1 MSDSDVPLLQNLLSK
16 DRSQGEAIDQPEALS
31 QVFGDVFLC
40 QNNRLFWKIRK
51 TALAMGYRYS
61 NERGDDYEALPFTK
75 LEDLLETKTIP
86 IVHNRRAVETVSAK
100 VPEATWLD
108 IADGFRRCFAFHESC
123 HAIARETLRPD
134 NLESESTSE
143 RVLRT
148 MLEESFAN
156 TCELVGLA
164 DCHDLSAL
172 AFYEANSY
180 TALWETKDLLEN
192 TPVNSEALKFVLL
205 HYLRANFLADPDV
218 TSDELDLVYEISG
231 AKRDSALEDLAQFAY
246 TLDEN
251 FRHTTSRLHL
261 RLHGLP
267 IDLEARDPVQEL
279 SKSPELQIKIQT
291 LIGLAV
297 AN

>member
-1 MSDSDVPLLQNLLSK
+1 MSADEIPSLSDLLLA
-16 DRSQGEAIDQPEALS
+16 DQGESTYSES
-31 QVFGDVFLC
+31 KVFGDRYLM
-40 QNNRLFWKIRK
+40 NSNRIFRGIREHARK
-51 TALAMGYRYS
+51 LGYRLS
-61 NERGDDYEALPFTK
+61 NQRGDDYEALPFTK
-75 LEDLLETKTIP
+75 LEALLEAKTIP
-86 IVHNRRAVETVSAK
+86 TVHNRGAVEMVAAK
-100 VPEATWLD
+100 VPDATWLD

-123 HAIARETLRPD
+123 HAVARESLRP
-134 NLESESTSE
+134 EASASESAND
-143 RVLRT
+143 RVLRV

-156 TCELVGLA
+156 TCELFGIR
-164 DCHDLSAL
+164 DCHDLKSL

-192 TPVNSEALKFVLL
+192 IPVTLETLKFVLL

-279 SKSPELQIKIQT
+279 SKSPELQIKLQT

>member
-1 MSDSDVPLLQNLLSK
+1 MSADEIPSLSDLLLA
-16 DRSQGEAIDQPEALS
+16 DQGEEAAS
-31 QVFGDVFLC
+31 EPKIFGDRYLM
-40 QNNRLFWKIRK
+40 NSNRIFRGIREH
-51 TALAMGYRYS
+51 ALKLGYRLS
-61 NERGDDYEALPFTK
+61 NQRGDDYEALPFTK
-75 LEDLLETKTIP
+75 LEALLEAKTIP
-86 IVHNRRAVETVSAK
+86 TVHNRRAVETVSSK

-134 NLESESTSE
+134 NLESESTNE

-156 TCELVGLA
+156 TCELGLT

-192 TPVNSEALKFVLL
+192 IPVTLETLKFVLL

-279 SKSPELQIKIQT
+279 SKSPELQIKLQT

>member
-1 MSDSDVPLLQNLLSK
+1 
-16 DRSQGEAIDQPEALS
+16 
-31 QVFGDVFLC
+31 
-40 QNNRLFWKIRK
+40 
-51 TALAMGYRYS
+51 
-61 NERGDDYEALPFTK
+61 
-75 LEDLLETKTIP
+75 
-86 IVHNRRAVETVSAK
+86 VHNRRAVETVSAK

-134 NLESESTSE
+134 NLESESTNE

-180 TALWETKDLLEN
+180 TALWETKDLLDEVEISTSN
-192 TPVNSEALKFVLL
+192 FTFLL
-205 HYLRANFLADPDV
+205 LNYLRANFLAAP
-218 TSDELDLVYEISG
+218 ELEPHEEALLFKLSG
-231 AKRDSALEDLAQFAY
+231 AKSFEPLSDLSSFAY

-251 FRHTTSRLHL
+251 FRHITSRLHL

-267 IDLEARDPVQEL
+267 IDLESRDPINEL
-279 SKSPELQIKIQT
+279 SKNQKLTSKLQSLVELVT
-291 LIGLAV
+291 RP
-297 AN
+297 